1 MDTAFRITFVETK
14 YPVQMKPAKICLL
27 LLILMCTS
35 QVYAQYNLLPQI
47 PSIIYNV
54 KDYGAIGDSKTMN
67 TAPIQKALDLAKATG
82 GKVLISAG
90 TYLCGPLN
98 LYSNT
103 ELEITKGATLL
114 LRNDI
119 NEFPSEKG
127 RYLNF
132 INVAKAKDVKLSGGG
147 TIDGQ
152 GEPWW
157 IATTAKTLTMR
168 RPQLLY
174 MEGVQRVEISGI
186 TFLNPPNTHVSL
198 KNSSE
203 VYIHDVLIQAPA
215 NSRNTDGINISAK
228 NCSIERCTINTGDD
242 NIAINFGNKKQ
253 AKNDPEVQN
262 IVISDCT
269 FGVGHGLSI
278 GSYTSGSLSN
288 LKVRNCTFDG
298 TTSAIR
304 IKTARGRGGILD
316 ELSYENITIRN
327 SRWPIFISQY
337 YPHEPKTPQ
346 QDTTTIIDAYNPI
359 YKNISLKNITCSNCQ
374 EALIL
379 WGLPESPIQ
388 NIRFEDVKISASK
401 GAQIYNVSKAEFVNS
416 AIKTTEKPRIYNS
429 AVTGL

>member
-1 MDTAFRITFVETK
+1 MS
-14 YPVQMKPAKICLL
+14 MLL
-27 LLILMCTS
+27 CTS
-35 QVYAQYNLLPQI
+35 LAYAQYTRLPQI
-47 PSIIYNV
+47 SSKIYSV
-54 KDYGAIGDSKTMN
+54 KDYGAVGDNKTVN
-67 TAPIQKALDLAKATG
+67 TQAIQKTLDLAKTTG
-82 GKVLISAG
+82 GKVLIPAG
-90 TYLCGPLN
+90 EYLCGPLN
-98 LYSNT
+98 LYSSTN
-103 ELEITKGATLL
+103 LEIVKGATLRL
-114 LRNDI
+114 TNIIND
-119 NEFPSEKG
+119 FPSEKN

-132 INVAKAKDVKLSGGG
+132 INISKATDVKISGGG
-147 TIDGQ
+147 IIDGQ

-174 MEGVQRVEISGI
+174 MEGLQRVEITGV
-186 TFLNPPNTHVSL
+186 TFLNPPNTHISL
-198 KNSSE
+198 KNCSD
-203 VYIHDVLIQAPA
+203 VYIHDVRIEAPA
-215 NSRNTDGINISAK
+215 KSRNTDGINISAK
-228 NCSIERCTINTGDD
+228 NCTIERCTINTGDD

-253 AKNDPEVQN
+253 AEDDPEVQN
-262 IVISDCT
+262 MLISDCN

-278 GSYTSGSLSN
+278 GSYTSGSLRN
-288 LKVRNCTFDG
+288 LKVRNCSFDG

-316 ELSYENITIRN
+316 QVSYENITIRN

-346 QDTTTIIDAYNPI
+346 EDTTTAIGAYNPI

-401 GAQIYNVSKAEFVNS
+401 GAQIYHVSKAEFVNS

-429 AVTGL
+429 TVTGL